1 MKRTLLITTLA
12 IVAFAIILLVRLP
25 ASWLKGFLPPDVAC
39 NEISGTAWDG
49 SCSGLAWHGAPV
61 GNFTWELHPA
71 ALLRG
76 KLSAFV
82 DLSHG
87 DDFIRGDI
95 EAGSGG
101 HYIAHDLQAQM
112 PLDPPLVPELSS
124 GYSGNVSVN
133 LVSIQVE
140 KNVVMALEGQIET
153 TSLYSKRER
162 MTIGGYSVSF
172 PKAPA
177 GSEPVG
183 QVTSLDGPVDF
194 QGTLKLTRA
203 PGWLIDGK
211 VRVKP
216 ETPPELA
223 KQLEYL
229 GRPDADGTRPLSLE
243 GTF

>member
-1 MKRTLLITTLA
+1 MKRTLRISILA
-12 IVAFAIILLVRLP
+12 ILAFAIILLVRLP
-25 ASWLKGFLPPDVAC
+25 ASWLEGFLPPDIAC
-39 NEISGTAWDG
+39 TEVSGSAWDG
-49 SCSGLAWHGAPV
+49 SCSGLAYHGAPV
-61 GNFTWELHPA
+61 GNLTWELHPA

-76 KLSAFV
+76 KLAAFV
-82 DLSHG
+82 DLARG

-95 EAGSGG
+95 EVGRGG
-101 HYIAHDLQAQM
+101 TYVAHDLQAQT
-112 PLDPPLVPELSS
+112 PLDPPPLPELSS

-133 LVSIQVE
+133 LASLQVE
-140 KNVVMALEGQIET
+140 KNIVVALEGQIET
-153 TSLYSKRER
+153 TSLYSKRDR
-162 MTIGGYSVSF
+162 MAIGGYSVTF

-177 GSEPVG
+177 GAEPVG
-183 QVTSLDGPVDF
+183 QVTSLDAPVDF

-203 PGWLIDGK
+203 PGWVVDGK

-216 ETPPELA
+216 DTPPELA